1 MEIPAEPGLTVVL
14 FRIGFAGF
22 RTKIWP
28 AIVMVDSGGGA
39 EMDDG
44 VPYVPEKAIIARLAK
59 RKRNAIFITRK

>member
-1 MEIPAEPGLTVVL
+1 ML

-44 VPYVPEKAIIARLAK
+44 VPCVTDKKLIARLAK
-59 RKRNAIFITRK
+59 RIKNAIFITRK